1 MKVNQG
7 FNAHNSI
14 GDIAQYPFQR
24 SILEEDSKN
33 ILEPKS
39 TNRPG
44 ALPGAS
50 DVALS
55 KEGLAASMEVDF
67 ASEKD
72 NLNKLTAFG
81 KSGGLSMSHAAISY
95 ENVKHLLD

>member
-1 MKVNQG
+1 MKINQG
-7 FNAHNSI
+7 FNTHNNS

-24 SILEEDSKN
+24 SGLEKDSKN

-39 TNRPG
+39 TNNPG
-44 ALPGAS
+44 TLPGAS

-55 KEGLAASMEVDF
+55 KEGLAASLEVDF
-67 ASEKD
+67 TAEKD

-81 KSGGLSMSHAAISY
+81 KSGGFSMSHAAISY
-95 ENVKHLLD
+95 ENVRHLLD